1 MKWACIGAG
10 SIGLLFA
17 GKLAASGADLTL
29 LTRTEKQAHALQSE
43 GLAIHENGK
52 KLLVRVKTEVFGRDS
67 ESGTPAE
74 EGHSIAASNCPD
86 WILLAVKQQHLTD
99 GFLRR
104 LAKLAGAHA
113 KLLCFQNGMGH
124 VEKISAYIPVSR
136 IYLAITTEGA
146 RKRSD
151 REVDHTGAGVTRIGP
166 ARNESEGVFA
176 EMEILLEKMLNQA
189 GFQTMLSKHMDEAVW
204 RKLLINAAI
213 NPLTALLGVKNGE
226 LLRNGHAAQL
236 MRRIAYEG
244 AEVARASGLALAGD
258 GDLWEQIADVCV
270 RTADNHSSMLQDLM
284 DGRVTEIDWITGAIL
299 EQAGKLGVPVP
310 ANETVYRLVKALE
323 SQKRSER

>member
-29 LTRTEKQAHALQSE
+29 LTRTERQAHALQSE
-43 GLAIHENGK
+43 GLAINEKGK
-52 KLLVRVKTEVFGRDS
+52 TLHVRVKTDVFGRDS
-67 ESGTPAE
+67 GSGTPAE
-74 EGHSIAASNCPD
+74 EEHPITASFCPD

-136 IYLAITTEGA
+136 IYLAVTTEGA

-166 ARNESEGVFA
+166 AFDEGEGVFA

-189 GFQTMLSKHMDEAVW
+189 GFQTILSKHMDEAVW

-236 MRRIAYEG
+236 MRRIADEG
-244 AEVARASGLALAGD
+244 AEVARASGLTLAE
-258 GDLWEQIADVCV
+258 DLWEQIADVCA

-299 EQAGKLGVPVP
+299 ERAGKLGVPVP
-310 ANETVYRLVKALE
+310 ANETLYLLVKALE